1 LLQSCPG
8 KAAALKTLEQLK
20 KQVAVPKAGQVVPSE
35 KILRE
40 NVEVYESICIGHDA
54 RITVYRNGYVVCM
67 IGRHKTV
74 FPISAAGYYTLGENE
89 SSFHDGSIQERD
101 LRWQQETGAR
111 SPGGSEGESI
121 CLDQEEWQ
129 LALYLAGEDRIL
141 KNMDTALRKKMVCMK
156 QEKENVADE
165 VFEKSWEKQ
174 MLKAALSVLTDRE
187 KKVVWECCILQK
199 TETEVGK
206 EMGYSKSMISKT
218 LARAR
223 AKIRDSGVLN
233 LKADPERNPVT

>member
-1 LLQSCPG
+1 M
-8 KAAALKTLEQLK
+8 KTLEQLK
-20 KQVAVPKAGQVVPSE
+20 KQVAIPKAGQVVPSE
-35 KILRE
+35 KKLRE
-40 NVEVYESICIGHDA
+40 NVEVYESISIGHDA

-74 FPISAAGYYTLGENE
+74 FPISAAGYYTFGENV
-89 SSFHDGSIQERD
+89 SSFHEGLIHERD
-101 LRWQQETGAR
+101 IRWKQDTGAGD
-111 SPGGSEGESI
+111 PGGIEGGSI

-141 KNMDTALRKKMVCMK
+141 KNMDTALRKKTVSMK
-156 QEKENVADE
+156 HEKENAVDE

-206 EMGYSKSMISKT
+206 EMGFSKSMISKT
-218 LARAR
+218 LTRAR

-233 LKADPERNPVT
+233 MKTDPERNPTV

>member
-1 LLQSCPG
+1 
-8 KAAALKTLEQLK
+8 LKTLGQLK
-20 KQVAVPKAGQVVPSE
+20 KQVAIPKAGQVVPSE
-35 KILRE
+35 KKLRE
-40 NVEVYESICIGHDA
+40 NGEVYESICIGHDA
-54 RITVYRNGYVVCM
+54 RITVYRIVYVVCL

-74 FPISAAGYYTLGENE
+74 FPISAAGHYTFGENG
-89 SSFHDGSIQERD
+89 SSFHEETLSERD
-101 LRWQQETGAR
+101 LRWQQKTGAGG
-111 SPGGSEGESI
+111 PGGSAGESI

-141 KNMDTALRKKMVCMK
+141 KNMDTALRKKTVSMK
-156 QEKENVADE
+156 HEKEKVADE

-174 MLKAALSVLTDRE
+174 MLKAALSVLTDTE

-218 LARAR
+218 LTRAR
-223 AKIRDSGVLN
+223 VKIRKSGVLN
-233 LKADPERNPVT
+233 LKTDPERKPTA

>member
-1 LLQSCPG
+1 M
-8 KAAALKTLEQLK
+8 KTLEQLK
-20 KQVAVPKAGQVVPSE
+20 KQVAIPKAGQVVPSE
-35 KILRE
+35 KKLRE
-40 NVEVYESICIGHDA
+40 NVEVYESISIGHDA

-74 FPISAAGYYTLGENE
+74 FPISAAGYYTFGENG
-89 SSFHDGSIQERD
+89 SSFHEGLIHERD
-101 LRWQQETGAR
+101 IRWKQDTGAGD
-111 SPGGSEGESI
+111 PGGIEGGSI

-141 KNMDTALRKKMVCMK
+141 KNMDTALRKKTVSMK
-156 QEKENVADE
+156 HEKENAVDE

-206 EMGYSKSMISKT
+206 EMGFSKSMISKT
-218 LARAR
+218 LTRAR
-223 AKIRDSGVLN
+223 EKIRESGVLN
-233 LKADPERNPVT
+233 LKADPERNPTA